1 MIPSADDGIVVEGR
15 ITVSEHTR
23 LTTDEYLAGEE
34 TLRPQELVWGVVRD
48 APTPHPRHQ
57 RAVFRLAELMAAH
70 VRAGGLG
77 EVFLSPLDVILDEAR
92 ALVVQPDIFFVAKDR
107 LHIVSDRVRGAPDLA
122 VEILSPNTRRTDE
135 ITKRKLYERFGVAE
149 YWVVDPELDT
159 VKIYRRRGASFE
171 RVAELAAEAAEAAHA
186 VGAEAGDDHR
196 DEDEDENG
204 AGDPLGGLAA
214 DDIEHRIAFRTACLH
229 AP

>member
-34 TLRPQELVWGVVRD
+34 TLLPQELVWGVVRD

-57 RAVFRLAELMAAH
+57 RAVFRLGRLLHEHVVAH
-70 VRAGGLG
+70 GLG

-92 ALVVQPDIFFVAKDR
+92 ALVVQPDMFFVAKDR

-122 VEILSPNTRRTDE
+122 VEILSPRPR
-135 ITKRKLYERFGVAE
+135 IGRLGERLGWFATYGVRE
-149 YWVVDPELDT
+149 CWVVHQLSAWVEVVAFADGQ
-159 VKIYRRRGASFE
+159 IGSRRRFAAGE
-171 RVAELAAEAAEAAHA
+171 RVESRVLPGFPHA
-186 VGAEAGDDHR
+186 F
-196 DEDEDENG
+196 
-204 AGDPLGGLAA
+204 A
-214 DDIEHRIAFRTACLH
+214 DFVSPDW
-229 AP
+229 

>member
-57 RAVFRLAELMAAH
+57 RAVFRLAGLMAAH
-70 VRAGGLG
+70 VRAGDLG
-77 EVFLSPLDVILDEAR
+77 EVFLSPLDVVLDEAR

-107 LHIVSDRVRGAPDLA
+107 LRIVSDRVRGAPDLA
-122 VEILSPNTRRTDE
+122 VEILSPRPRIGT
-135 ITKRKLYERFGVAE
+135 LGERLGWFATYGVRE
-149 YWVVDPELDT
+149 CWVVHQLSAWVE
-159 VKIYRRRGASFE
+159 VVAFAEGQVGSRQRFAAAE
-171 RVAELAAEAAEAAHA
+171 RVESRVLPGFPHCF
-186 VGAEAGDDHR
+186 
-196 DEDEDENG
+196 
-204 AGDPLGGLAA
+204 A
-214 DDIEHRIAFRTACLH
+214 DFVSPDW
-229 AP
+229 

>member
-1 MIPSADDGIVVEGR
+1 M
-15 ITVSEHTR
+15 SEHTR

-34 TLRPQELVWGVVRD
+34 TLLPQELVWGVVRD

-107 LHIVSDRVRGAPDLA
+107 RHIVSDRVRGAPDLA
-122 VEILSPNTRRTDE
+122 VEVLSPRPR
-135 ITKRKLYERFGVAE
+135 IGRLGERLGWFATYGVRE
-149 YWVVDPELDT
+149 CWVVHQLSAWVEVVAFADGQ
-159 VKIYRRRGASFE
+159 IGSRRRFAAGE
-171 RVAELAAEAAEAAHA
+171 RVESRVLPGFPHA
-186 VGAEAGDDHR
+186 F
-196 DEDEDENG
+196 
-204 AGDPLGGLAA
+204 A
-214 DDIEHRIAFRTACLH
+214 DFVSPDW
-229 AP
+229 